1 MHADTD
7 TGKIESVP
15 SEENDGSA
23 VAGVATAAAAAAAAA
38 DGAAAVAA
46 AAAAAVFALPLPA
59 ASFSHLR
66 TCASLSQCRLQG
78 NTDT

>member
-46 AAAAAVFALPLPA
+46 AAAAVFALPLPA

>member
-7 TGKIESVP
+7 RGKIESVP

-46 AAAAAVFALPLPA
+46 AAAAVFALPLPA

-66 TCASLSQCRLQG
+66 ACTSLSQCRLQG